1 MYKHHR
7 EKRNSSEGSDCFLSK
22 NAPNEMWHQKLD
34 SKKKPNF
41 LVAAVQDLQAHH
53 SIQLP
58 GMAWLHLLSS
68 PLQLPRGINQKFGVV
83 ILQTETQLSCSQGGI
98 QKKSCIRRGFQDQLH
113 LPVLHSYKPKS
124 LTTSSFFYFIFN
136 IRRKKAY
143 AVLLFLPIFRFFFF
157 PLYIFS
163 TSLPTHSHTA
173 DKLS

>member
-1 MYKHHR
+1 
-7 EKRNSSEGSDCFLSK
+7 
-22 NAPNEMWHQKLD
+22 MWHQKLD

-83 ILQTETQLSCSQGGI
+83 ILQTETQLSCSQGGM

-143 AVLLFLPIFRFFFF
+143 AVLLFLPIFRVFFF
-157 PLYIFS
+157 PS
-163 TSLPTHSHTA
+163 TYSPLLFPHTA
-173 DKLS
+173 TLQTNYPKKEIERGLKKNNSNPGGHQLPKVQTG